1 MYQVD
6 SDDLNGFFSQNDI
19 SSEVVGRM
27 RNVKEGIFYCLP
39 QVIYTWNQK
48 SMFSTSSA
56 NCANCIR

>member
-39 QVIYTWNQK
+39 QVIYT
-48 SMFSTSSA
+48 
-56 NCANCIR
+56 